1 MRYLA
6 GEGRTIL
13 VSSHL
18 LAEMAQTI
26 DNAVIVSHGQLKA
39 QGTLES
45 LTSGV
50 TQASM
55 HARTPEADRLCD
67 VLTAAGTRFRRLSHD
82 LVAVDGMTPEQLG
95 PLLATNQIIL
105 YELINEGADLESIF
119 LSLTSGLGFGEMAPP
134 A

>member
-26 DNAVIVSHGQLKA
+26 DDAVIVSHGQLKA

-45 LTSGV
+45 ITAGV
-50 TQASM
+50 AQASM
-55 HARTPEADRLCD
+55 HARAPEADRLCT
-67 VLTAAGTRFRRLSHD
+67 VLDGRGCPLPPPLRRSGRRRRHD
-82 LVAVDGMTPEQLG
+82 PEQLG

-105 YELINEGADLESIF
+105 YELTNEGADLESIF
-119 LSLTSGLGFGEMAPP
+119 LSLTSGLGFGEMAQPT
-134 A
+134 